1 MLVAVVGDVHGRFF
15 RVEEWVDALEQN
27 LGESVSMVLAVGD
40 VETFATPDDHRRKST
55 KRNMP
60 AEFAAYALGERRM
73 RREFIF
79 VGGNNEDFEDLER
92 FPHGGQLVDNVSYL
106 GRAGVKTLQGLRV
119 AYLSGI
125 YAPTRY
131 DRPRLPAT
139 SVETSKQAGY
149 FRQAD
154 VDQVRAVSS
163 ADLLMIHEW
172 PRGIAGR
179 DSAVAR
185 AGARG
190 IRQRHW
196 AQVGNPHAAA
206 VVAALRPRWV
216 LCGHLHV
223 PHAATVRWDD
233 GRVTRVVCLDQAS
246 RADGSFLW
254 MRWEGSAVR
263 AVGWGTSGE
272 VAWTPGKPWDERQ
285 TASRIREESRHDH
298 GRAAM
303 TDDPEPMPSEFPQ
316 RDDDGDGPP
325 SEPPPE
331 TMAPPEAPDGT

>member
-15 RVEEWVDALEQN
+15 RVEEWVEELEKN
-27 LGESVSMVLAVGD
+27 LGEQVSVVLAVGD

-60 AEFAAYALGERRM
+60 AEFAAYARGERAM
-73 RREFIF
+73 RREFVF

-92 FPHGGQLVDNVSYL
+92 FPHGGELVPGVRYL
-106 GRAGVKTLQGLRV
+106 GRAGVRTIHGLRV
-119 AYLSGI
+119 AFLSGI
-125 YAPTRY
+125 YAPTRF
-131 DRPRLPAT
+131 DRPRIPAT
-139 SVETSKQAGY
+139 SAESSKQAGY

-154 VDQVRAVSS
+154 VDIVRAVPS
-163 ADLLMIHEW
+163 ADVLLLHEW

-196 AQVGNPHAAA
+196 PQVGNPHAAA
-206 VVAALRPRWV
+206 VVSALRPRWV

-223 PHAATVRWDD
+223 PHAATLRWDD
-233 GRVTRVVCLDQAS
+233 GRVTRVACLDQAA
-246 RADGSFLW
+246 RADGALLW
-254 MRWEGSAVR
+254 MRWESTAVR

-272 VAWTPGKPWDERQ
+272 VAWKPGLPWDERQ
-285 TASRIREESRHDH
+285 TASRIRV
-298 GRAAM
+298 
-303 TDDPEPMPSEFPQ
+303 EPRERRGS
-316 RDDDGDGPP
+316 
-325 SEPPPE
+325 
-331 TMAPPEAPDGT
+331 TMAPAMGDMDDDDHDHDHDEGRASAPPSATEPEGT

>member
-1 MLVAVVGDVHGRFF
+1 MLVAVIGDVHGRFF
-15 RVEEWVDALEQN
+15 RVEEWVEELEKN
-27 LGESVSMVLAVGD
+27 LAEPVAMVLAVGD

-60 AEFAAYALGERRM
+60 AEFAAYARGERAM

-92 FPHGGQLVDNVSYL
+92 FPNGGELVSGVRYL
-106 GRAGVKTLQGLRV
+106 GRAGVRTINGLRI
-119 AYLSGI
+119 AFLSGI
-125 YAPTRY
+125 YAPTRF
-131 DRPRLPAT
+131 DRPRVPAT
-139 SVETSKQAGY
+139 SAESSKQAGY

-154 VDQVRAVSS
+154 VDVVRSVPA
-163 ADLLMIHEW
+163 ADVLILHEW

-196 AQVGNPHAAA
+196 PQVGNPHAAA
-206 VVAALRPRWV
+206 LVSGLRPRWV

-223 PHAATVRWDD
+223 PHAATLRWDD
-233 GRVTRVVCLDQAS
+233 SRVTRVACLDQAA
-246 RADGSFLW
+246 RADGGLLW
-254 MRWEGSAVR
+254 MRWEGSVVR

-272 VAWTPGKPWDERQ
+272 VSWRPGQPWDERH
-285 TASRIREESRHDH
+285 TASRIRI
-298 GRAAM
+298 
-303 TDDPEPMPSEFPQ
+303 EPRERKGPMSDEAPM
-316 RDDDGDGPP
+316 DDDDAPPDLHPP
-325 SEPPPE
+325 SEPPSGAAPE
-331 TMAPPEAPDGT
+331 GR